1 MLKTDERIYNGL
13 IDIFDCEIIGSYKLV
28 KENLLDLEDIND
40 IDIYIK
46 DEKVFKNIMR
56 YLKNNGYIQKKVI
69 MNSGGYNKF
78 FKEYI
83 YLIFQKKDYFD
94 IHLIPFEKGYKFSK
108 EEILSQKIRRFD
120 KRDKKHL
127 KKIIERLESNEIEE
141 DRPIFEGEYY
151 AK

>member
-1 MLKTDERIYNGL
+1 MIFGGKLMLKTDERIYNGL

-69 MNSGGYNKF
+69 MGCRNRYNLCSG
-78 FKEYI
+78 
-83 YLIFQKKDYFD
+83 LQRR
-94 IHLIPFEKGYKFSK
+94 LFEICS
-108 EEILSQKIRRFD
+108 LRNRRTW
-120 KRDKKHL
+120 
-127 KKIIERLESNEIEE
+127 LELRWLHDN
-141 DRPIFEGEYY
+141 
-151 AK
+151 